1 MTHYPLRAGGT
12 LRAGDFYIRR
22 KADLELAQGLAQG
35 ELCLVLAPRQM
46 GKSSMRLR
54 VSEQLAEKG
63 IRCLTVDLTALG
75 GTKETKAVDWY
86 RSFGY
91 EITRQIEDTDLDI
104 DEELAQNKS
113 ALPVRQLTLFLER
126 LPKKLNVS
134 SIVLFIDEIDALLV
148 LGEWAEEFLRALRQI
163 HNNRADRKIAEG
175 ISFCLLGVAIES
187 DLLRSSVATSL
198 NNRTQI
204 VLQDFTREEL
214 RALEPI
220 LASSAENPA
229 ALVDGIFAST
239 HGHPYMT
246 QRLCASLVGPS
257 SELPLPIPAS
267 KTPSWIQ
274 QVVEKTFINPTATSD
289 PSLEYAK
296 KYLSGISSHIASRD
310 RAPKLLELYDQVL
323 RGEKIPYRAD
333 NQVHAALVLSGAAA
347 ADSDSAEHWLIPR
360 SQIFHAVLNQQWVE
374 SQRKDRYLHEMIKGW
389 IESGKQADHLLS
401 GRRLLEAERKLATQ
415 VFQRTPEEVEFLAA
429 SQRRQTRTRII
440 YGIIILLLSVLVP
453 GIATYALFNIQ
464 KARSNAEISL
474 MIAKSRLSEATAER
488 EKARNELARAI
499 EARHRAESEL
509 ATIENNLNNG
519 KQDYNVL
526 QAKMAALT
534 GSQSIIQ
541 SKYLKLASAHE
552 KLSSAHEKLA
562 SAHEKLKEQS
572 ASIEKDKERIDKEY
586 RDYKFAQDR
595 SNKVRQGR
603 LNSANSALKRCWD
616 VSNTTIESIED
627 MKKSLDLDLVSDE
640 AEKQLQDLANNIR
653 RTIPREFQIRTTG
666 R

>member
-63 IRCLTVDLTALG
+63 IRCLTVDLTAIG

-91 EITRQIEDTDLDI
+91 EITRQIEDADLDI
-104 DEELAQNKS
+104 DEELAQNKN

-134 SIVLFIDEIDALLV
+134 SVVLFIDEVDALLV
-148 LGEWAEEFLRALRQI
+148 LGEWAEEFPRALRQI

-220 LASSAENPA
+220 LADIAENPA
-229 ALVDGIFAST
+229 VLVDGIFAST

-246 QRLCASLVGPS
+246 QRLCAALVGPG

-274 QVVEKTFINPTATSD
+274 QVVEKKFINPTATSD

-296 KYLSGISSHIASRD
+296 KYLSGISSHIGTRD
-310 RAPKLLELYDQVL
+310 RATKLLELYDRVL

-333 NQVHAALVLSGAAA
+333 NQVHAALVLSGAVAA
-347 ADSDSAEHWLIPR
+347 ESDNAEHWLIPR
-360 SQIFHAVLNQQWVE
+360 SQIFRAVLNQQWVE

-389 IESGKQADHLLS
+389 LESGKQADHLLS

-453 GIATYALFNIQ
+453 AIAAYALFNI
-464 KARSNAEISL
+464 KKKLDTAEIDL
-474 MIAKSRLSEATAER
+474 KIAKRELSK
-488 EKARNELARAI
+488 EKAEGEKTSNELARMIA
-499 EARHRAESEL
+499 EKNQNLGMLAMLTKDKQREYVETRAL
-509 ATIENNLNNG
+509 LD
-519 KQDYNVL
+519 K
-526 QAKMAALT
+526 LT
-534 GSQSIIQ
+534 GSQTAIQ
-541 SKYLKLASAHE
+541 SKYL
-552 KLSSAHEKLA
+552 KLSSAHEKLKA
-562 SAHEKLKEQS
+562 QS
-572 ASIEKDKERIDKEY
+572 ASIEKDKERINKEY
-586 RDYKFAQDR
+586 RAYKFSQEE
-595 SNKVRQGR
+595 R
-603 LNSANSALKRCWD
+603 LSKANSDLKKCSNAL
-616 VSNTTIESIED
+616 NLAIGTISPMI
-627 MKKSLDLDLVSDE
+627 KSPSSDLLSTR
-640 AEKQLQDLANNIR
+640 AKIQLQVLLNDIQAA
-653 RTIPREFQIRTTG
+653 IPQRFQIRTTG